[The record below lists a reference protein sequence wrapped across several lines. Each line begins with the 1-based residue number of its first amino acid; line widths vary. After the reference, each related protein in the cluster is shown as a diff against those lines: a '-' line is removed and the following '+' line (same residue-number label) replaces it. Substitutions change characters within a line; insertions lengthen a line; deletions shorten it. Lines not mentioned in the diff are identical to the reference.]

1 MDNIRKISDMYLAA
15 ALLSYGATLD
25 EIDRSDQRRQK
36 FCFEDGIDHVFILD
50 NNVPVKRTS
59 PTINEIET
67 LFVSKKLMFP
77 PNYPD
82 SVRGIKSLI
91 HSI

>member
-25 EIDRSDQRRQK
+25 ETDRSEPRRQK
-36 FCFEDGIDHVFILD
+36 FCFKNDVDHVFILD
-50 NNVPVKRTS
+50 NAIPVKRQS
-59 PTINEIET
+59 PTISEIET
-67 LFVSKKLMFP
+67 LFVSKRLMFP

-91 HSI
+91 HST